1 MTLLFSTEQYLAA
14 ADAYLKGIE
23 RRIADGLSPN
33 VASVASL
40 FLSRWD
46 VAVADEVPD
55 ELKNKL
61 GVAVGRNAYV
71 AYRELLAS
79 DRMQRLENWGARPQ
93 RLLYAST
100 GTKDPDASETLYI
113 EGLAS
118 ANTVNTMPEKTLLA
132 TGEGADFSAGPDTAR
147 RRRLRRGARQ
157 VRRRRHPS
165 RRARRAP
172 PGGGQGVVQQ
182 VLERARRVDRRRSRE
197 GRDLIGAGAVR
208 LAP

>member
-1 MTLLFSTEQYLAA
+1 MNVTLLFSTEQYLAA

-23 RRIADGLSPN
+23 RRIADGLSPH

-55 ELKNKL
+55 ELRNTL

-132 TGEGADFSAGPDTAR
+132 TAEGADFSAGPIPPDGGDSDEVLAKFGDAGVDLGELAAR
-147 RRRLRRGARQ
+147 LQ
-157 VRRRRHPS
+157 
-165 RRARRAP
+165 
-172 PGGGQGVVQQ
+172 
-182 VLERARRVDRRRSRE
+182 EE
-197 GRDLIGAGAVR
+197 GKDSFNKSWNELVESISAEAEK
-208 LAP
+208 AAT